1 MTGIP
6 VATHVSGHW
15 YPNPAQLW
23 PIFGVQ
29 TMNINNVASYVVTA
43 LTGFGA
49 AFGFLD
55 ALIFQ
60 ADPAR
65 RMGAL
70 FLALMCLLVLFLN
83 HIDDKRQE
91 VEDRRKGAYK
101 ARHGL

>member
-1 MTGIP
+1 
-6 VATHVSGHW
+6 
-15 YPNPAQLW
+15 
-23 PIFGVQ
+23 
-29 TMNINNVASYVVTA
+29 MNINNVVSYVVTA

-49 AFGFLD
+49 AVGFLD

-70 FLALMCLLVLFLN
+70 FLAIMCLLVMWLN

-101 ARHGL
+101 ARHSL